1 MSIEKKLQTLNI
13 ELPTL
18 PKPAGSYVPVVQSG
32 KLLFV
37 SGQLPIQD
45 GKILFTGKLGA
56 DLDASTGQ
64 EAAKLCVLNALA
76 VLKAELASLDKIRRI
91 VRVEVY
97 VNSAA
102 GFTDQPRVANG
113 ASDFLVEVFGPAGRH
128 SRAAVG
134 AAELPLNAAVELTLI
149 AEKE

>member
-18 PKPAGSYVPVVQSG
+18 PKPVGSYIPVVQSG
-32 KLLFV
+32 HLLFV
-37 SGQLPIQD
+37 SAQIPIRD
-45 GKILFTGKLGA
+45 GNVLFTGKLGA
-56 DLDASTGQ
+56 DLDVPTGQ

-76 VLKAELASLDKIRRI
+76 ALKAELASLDKIKRI

-102 GFTDQPRVANG
+102 GFTDQPKVANG
-113 ASDFLVEVFGPAGRH
+113 ASDFLVELFGPAGRH
-128 SRAAVG
+128 SRTAIGV
-134 AAELPLNAAVELTLI
+134 AELPLNAAVELTMI
-149 AEKE
+149 AETV